1 MARSTLSFLATLL
14 IAVVLTGRHSAQ
26 AKLFSVPKSLKCPY
40 DDTLPIE
47 CIKNII
53 PPWPICLFHDIDYFR
68 RVALDGAT
76 RCCDGE
82 SAAAD
87 MSECRCPKKDT
98 TKFVDSIGAW
108 CKGVASCPKDDGEGE
123 GEEKGE
129 GSHDGETDGT
139 IAAE

>member
-1 MARSTLSFLATLL
+1 MTRPTLSLLATLL
-14 IAVVLTGRHSAQ
+14 LAAVLAGHHTAD
-26 AKLFSVPKSLKCPY
+26 AKLFSVPQCLKCPY
-40 DDTLPIE
+40 DDTLPLE

-68 RVALDGAT
+68 RVAIDGST

-82 SAAAD
+82 AAAAD

-98 TKFVDSIGAW
+98 AKFLDSIGDW
-108 CKGVASCPKDDGEGE
+108 CKGVASCPTDDDSG
-123 GEEKGE
+123 
-129 GSHDGETDGT
+129 DGADADVVEVDAT